1 MGTNFYFFI
10 RKVMMAGVEVA
21 ESRKDSKM
29 EWYKDSGGVNLRLIT
44 DLKGAFPQPSTNAR

>member
-1 MGTNFYFFI
+1 
-10 RKVMMAGVEVA
+10 MMAGVEVA